1 MKKIPKPRGPYSLSR
16 KAGDLLF
23 VAGLLPIDPETGSVI
38 EGDIEILTHQVI
50 DNIEAVLGEEGLS
63 LKDVVKC
70 DVFLKDLSERP
81 GMEKAYEKR
90 FSPGPF
96 PARVTIEAARLPLD
110 VRVEI
115 ACVAYAVRL
124 RQK

>member
-1 MKKIPKPRGPYSLSR
+1 MKKNLKARGPYSLSR
-16 KAGDLLF
+16 RAGDLLF
-23 VAGLLPIDPETGSVI
+23 VAGQLPIDPDTGAVV

-50 DNIEAVLGEEGLS
+50 DNIEAILEQEGLS

-81 GMEKAYEKR
+81 GMDKAYEKR
-90 FSPGPF
+90 FSEGPL
-96 PARVTIEAARLPLD
+96 PARVTIQAARLPLD

-115 ACVAYAVRL
+115 ACVAYAVCL